1 LLVAPTVCRHTVSG
15 LFHSPPGVLFTFP
28 SRYWF
33 TIGGNAYLALAGGPA
48 GFPQGFSCPVVLGM
62 SFPPDS
68 PFAYAP
74 LTLFGTAFQPSSTRL
89 VWFWIVPRP
98 RRQYLRFRLVRFRS
112 PLLPESRLFS
122 LPRRTKMFQFRRCP
136 SFFLCVQKTMTTL
149 LWPGFPIRIPPD
161 RRSLAAPRSVSPLAA
176 SFLGTLPQG
185 IHHAPFSASS
195 LPNAEGSTLTIYTP
209 SRACDAAI
217 EPSIELSLPLWS
229 TTPAL
234 ASLLPR
240 RNLLPNY
247 SILKVRSRTSS
258 DSAPCATRALTTRR
272 HTLSTLDRGRSSHAQ
287 PRATPDLF
295 PTPPGK
301 TEVYY
306 LAP

>member
-1 LLVAPTVCRHTVSG
+1 MSIPPT
-15 LFHSPPGVLFTFP
+15 
-28 SRYWF
+28 
-33 TIGGNAYLALAGGPA
+33 LA
-48 GFPQGFSCPVVLGM
+48 
-62 SFPPDS
+62 
-68 PFAYAP
+68 FAYAP

-176 SFLGTLPQG
+176 SFFGTLPQG
-185 IHHAPFSASS
+185 IHHAPLSASS
-195 LPNAEGSTLTIYTP
+195 LPNAEGSTLTSLTHPHGRVTP
-209 SRACDAAI
+209 LSNLR
-217 EPSIELSLPLWS
+217 ELSLPLWS

-234 ASLLPR
+234 ASLPPR

-247 SILKVRSRTSS
+247 SILKVRSSS
-258 DSAPCATRALTTRR
+258 FSETTPCATRALTTRR